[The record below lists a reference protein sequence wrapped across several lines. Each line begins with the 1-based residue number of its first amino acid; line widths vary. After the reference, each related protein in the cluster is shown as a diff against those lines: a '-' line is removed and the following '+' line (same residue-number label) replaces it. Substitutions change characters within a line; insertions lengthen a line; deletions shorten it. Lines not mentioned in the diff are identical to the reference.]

1 MKNFLLLFI
10 LIFSSTSVIGQAISI
25 RYITAKKGEN
35 SQLREALKTKTQKY
49 NTKDNEPKIYTFAV
63 RASQKGK
70 LSTYVRLTYAPTLGG
85 LSVGGSGQPGMMEYW
100 MKNVDVHIS
109 SSSSNEIFTL
119 RQSATHNDAIGTEKR
134 MRRVFHYNIKH
145 GEQDNFWKIR
155 DNLPKAIEKSGV
167 DLDINSFNSF
177 AGGSR
182 QHARIVV
189 FGKDLASFESG
200 SGNGSKI
207 KDAYNEIYG
216 NNSWDDDWE
225 LHNKSLLNGA
235 YGNGWGNSVELLE
248 FIPELSSPLLDK

>member
-10 LIFSSTSVIGQAISI
+10 LFFSSTSVIGQAISI

-70 LSTYVRLTYAPTLGG
+70 LSTYVRLTYAPTLGE

-119 RQSATHNDAIGTEKR
+119 RKSATHNDALGTEKP
-134 MRRVFHYNIKH
+134 MWRVFHYNIKH

-216 NNSWDDDWE
+216 NNSWEDDWE

>member
-25 RYITAKKGEN
+25 RSITAKKGEN

-70 LSTYVRLTYAPTLGG
+70 LSTYVRLTYAPTLGE

-119 RQSATHNDAIGTEKR
+119 RKSATHNDALGTEKP

>member
-1 MKNFLLLFI
+1 MKNFTLLLL
-10 LIFSSTSVIGQAISI
+10 LIFYSSLVFGQAISV

-49 NTKDNEPKIYTFAV
+49 NTKDNQPKIYTFAV

-70 LSTYVRLTYAPTLGG
+70 LSSYVRLTYATTLGE

-109 SSSSNEIFTL
+109 TSSSNEIFTL
-119 RQSATHNDAIGTEKR
+119 RESATHNDAIGTDKP

-145 GEQDNFWKIR
+145 GEQHNFWRVR

-167 DLDINSFNSF
+167 DFDINAFNSF

-182 QHARIVV
+182 QHARIVI
-189 FGKDLASFESG
+189 FGKNLASFEPG
-200 SGNGSKI
+200 SGNWSKI

-216 NNSWDDDWE
+216 NNSWEEDWE
-225 LHNKSLLNGA
+225 LHHKSLLNGA
-235 YGNGWGNSVELLE
+235 YGSGWGNSVELLE

>member
-70 LSTYVRLTYAPTLGG
+70 LSTYVRLTYAPTLGE
-85 LSVGGSGQPGMMEYW
+85 LSVGGSRQPGMMEYW

-119 RQSATHNDAIGTEKR
+119 RKSATHNDAIGTEKR

>member
-70 LSTYVRLTYAPTLGG
+70 LSTYVRLTYAPTLGE

-100 MKNVDVHIS
+100 MKNVDVYIS

-119 RQSATHNDAIGTEKR
+119 RKSATNNDAIGTEKP

>member
-1 MKNFLLLFI
+1 MFFF
-10 LIFSSTSVIGQAISI
+10 FSIIVFNAST
-25 RYITAKKGEN
+25 
-35 SQLREALKTKTQKY
+35 
-49 NTKDNEPKIYTFAV
+49 
-63 RASQKGK
+63 
-70 LSTYVRLTYAPTLGG
+70 
-85 LSVGGSGQPGMMEYW
+85 
-100 MKNVDVHIS
+100 

-119 RQSATHNDAIGTEKR
+119 RKSATNNDAIGTEKP

-155 DNLPKAIEKSGV
+155 DILPKAIEKSGV